1 MGSVVSSSV
10 GEALLLQV
18 SSESLGGV
26 IVWSDS
32 SSPSSLSHAHSSQKP
47 TSLASLLEEEE
58 LELLELDE
66 ELLLED
72 EELELLELDEE
83 LLEDEELELLELD
96 EELLEDEELELLELD
111 EELLREEE
119 ELLPDGWEEELLL
132 ESGREEEE
140 LLESGMEYVA
150 STL

>member
-32 SSPSSLSHAHSSQKP
+32 SSPSSLSQAHSSQKP

-58 LELLELDE
+58 LELLKLDE
-66 ELLLED
+66 EL
-72 EELELLELDEE
+72 